1 MKWAITIWLTNMYIM
16 SYTTRPCLSRSSFQ
30 EKNRFTMRGRY
41 QGSGG
46 NRISLGAFQIPQNSV
61 TVSLGGQQLI
71 EGTHYTVDYNL
82 GAVTIIDDAILN
94 SGQQVKIDFENNAL
108 FGFNSAICLP
118 RGWIIGSAINSLLE
132 VR

>member
-1 MKWAITIWLTNMYIM
+1 MIQPYL
-16 SYTTRPCLSRSSFQ
+16 LLSSFP

-61 TVSLGGQQLI
+61 PASLGGQQLI
-71 EGTHYTVDYNL
+71 EGTHYTK
-82 GAVTIIDDAILN
+82 TIIL
-94 SGQQVKIDFENNAL
+94 
-108 FGFNSAICLP
+108 
-118 RGWIIGSAINSLLE
+118 